1 MFDST
6 EDWFKIWRKTD
17 LCFPKW
23 HEDQARNQKSLGRV
37 LGIRALRKTI
47 ICNTKKKG
55 PAGKYFQCFLLRTLK
70 NCTLNE
76 KFNPLTTA
84 IRTFFP
90 KLGHFFPFSEKGQGR
105 PSLLPPPSYTCLRTF
120 ANSHRLKNSQFILE
134 SKIVELNQK
143 KNPNNQILYYLESKS
158 TTQLT
163 KLFTHVF
170 RNSRSKG
177 TRKFPRKPSSYVVF
191 FNI

>member
-1 MFDST
+1 MIALKIDSKF
-6 EDWFKIWRKTD
+6 EGKGRG
-17 LCFPKW
+17 CF
-23 HEDQARNQKSLGRV
+23 

-47 ICNTKKKG
+47 IYNTKKKG
-55 PAGKYFQCFLLRTLK
+55 PSGKNFQYFLLRTLK

-90 KLGHFFPFSEKGQGR
+90 KIRAFFSIFRKRPGETFS
-105 PSLLPPPSYTCLRTF
+105 SPPPSYTCLRTF

-163 KLFTHVF
+163 KPFTNVF

-177 TRKFPRKPSSYVVF
+177 IRKFPRKPSSYVVF